1 MHLPKILSLAVLL
14 LAIPLTSKADTLD
27 FTLSGGGNTF
37 TFSLPSNPTP
47 DSTNPGV
54 SFTLD
59 DIMVALN
66 PGSPLGIDFTADLT
80 FSNLGSG
87 GGISFPI
94 PSPPPTPLTLDLVG
108 AQLFTGTLNAPIFA
122 PTTTPFLLSEPKG
135 SDTFSL
141 DIASEVPEPSTLAFL
156 GTGLAALAGAA
167 RRRLTAN

>member
-1 MHLPKILSLAVLL
+1 MHLPFKVLSLAAL
-14 LAIPLTSKADTLD
+14 LAIPLASKADTLD
-27 FTLSGGGNTF
+27 FTLTGGGNTF

-66 PGSPLGIDFTADLT
+66 PGSPLSIDFTADLT

-94 PSPPPTPLTLDLVG
+94 PSPPPTNVDLDLVG
-108 AQLFTGTLNAPIFA
+108 AQLFTGTLNSPIFA

-135 SDTFSL
+135 TDTFSL
-141 DIASEVPEPSTLAFL
+141 DIASEIPEPSTIAFL
-156 GTGLAALAGAA
+156 GTGLVALAGAA
-167 RRRLTAN
+167 RRKLTAN